1 MATYPIKMVQDE
13 NGSPFVPL
21 TSASAVMDSNNNS
34 LQTLLSGKYTIMN
47 NVTTASAGLGVLD
60 AYQGKLLYDMAH
72 AEITVIP
79 GGGFTAKYDNG
90 MYIFAVRIPDVTQLT
105 WNSYAELIFPTD
117 PGFVTI
123 NYVGLTP
130 ENTSGTYTGTNFE
143 YSLPDL
149 TELYIYAN
157 NTTNPI
163 GLNVI
168 VIGTWK

>member
-34 LQTLLSGKYTIMN
+34 LQSLLSGKYNVIN
-47 NVTTASAGLGVLD
+47 NITTATAGQGVLD
-60 AYQGKLLYDMAH
+60 AAQGKALSDMITGG
-72 AEITVIP
+72 ITVIS
-79 GGGFTAKYDNG
+79 GGGFTVKLDNG
-90 MYIFAVRIPDVTQLT
+90 LCIFAARIADISQLT
-105 WNSYAELIFPTD
+105 WSPYAEVIFPVD
-117 PGFVTI
+117 PAFITI

-130 ENTSGTYTGTNFE
+130 ENTSGSYMGTQFE
-143 YSLPDL
+143 YALPDL
-149 TELYIYAN
+149 TELYLF
-157 NTTNPI
+157 TNDPTSTI